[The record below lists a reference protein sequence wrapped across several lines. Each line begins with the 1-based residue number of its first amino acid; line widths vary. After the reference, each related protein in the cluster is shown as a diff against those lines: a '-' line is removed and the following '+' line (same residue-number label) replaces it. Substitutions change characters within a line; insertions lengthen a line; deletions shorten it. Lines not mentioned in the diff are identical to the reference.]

1 MLRVGNSDLGTMTG
15 RINRRE
21 TKPRRNNTSGVLGV
35 SIENRINHVQIN
47 GKVYE
52 YHLHRAIATMMMPD
66 GRRLTKRYSIR
77 KYGKA
82 KALAL
87 ASRITARPRTC
98 CLPNWA
104 RAR

>member
-1 MLRVGNSDLGTMTG
+1 MRYVTA

-35 SIENRINHVQIN
+35 SIENRINYVQIN

-52 YHLHRAIATMMMPD
+52 YRLHRAIATMVMPD

-87 ASRITARPRTC
+87 AAKAWRKMRREKEAMLREKQH
-98 CLPNWA
+98 
-104 RAR
+104 

>member
-1 MLRVGNSDLGTMTG
+1 MTD

-52 YHLHRAIATMMMPD
+52 CHLHRAIATMMMPD
-66 GRRLTKRYSIR
+66 GHRVTRRYSIR
-77 KYGKA
+77 KYGRA
-82 KALAL
+82 KALEL
-87 ASRITARPRTC
+87 AAKAWRKMRREKEAMVRETRH
-98 CLPNWA
+98 
-104 RAR
+104 